1 MIHKKIEQFSMKAHD
16 PYTPF
21 LGNSMETGEE
31 LLGVTDWIPAK
42 VPESVYKTLLR
53 EGYIEDPFLDQN
65 SLKCEWIPN
74 RWWEYRAHFPLQRNG
89 GRHYR
94 LRIDHLDYTAHLW
107 FNHQPLGDST
117 NLFVPFCKDV
127 TPYIQEDNELS
138 VLIEHAPTEHGQI
151 GYTSRTHTQKPRF
164 NYKWDWCMRLVSI
177 GIDSPVYIEEFGD
190 TSIESLRAERTFA
203 DDNSCT
209 LSGEVELYGFE
220 DSEQQLLLELSLHG
234 DTVAKQELTVPVSCG
249 CHHAFPFSMD
259 IPSAQLWWPN
269 GHGEQPLYQLRV
281 TTRNARG
288 ECSDEKSYSIGLRTI
303 RHLPSIGGARDAF
316 PYRMQINGKD
326 IYLKGVN
333 YLPPEMQ
340 QADITRDRLRQVIQ
354 NIADANCNLIRVWGG
369 AYIGSEDLYDICDEL
384 GILIWQE
391 FTQSSSGIDNVPSK
405 DPYFMAQ
412 LAETAKAA
420 VPRIRT
426 HPSLALYSGGNELTD
441 FDGVPAT
448 FEDENVGMLQKIVSE
463 NDSRYML
470 PTSASGPNEFLD
482 ITAPGKNHDVHGPW
496 KYEGTTQHYT
506 IYNQSDSLLHSEFGV
521 DGMANYATM
530 KRFLSPE
537 NLAVTSMRNNLVWR
551 HRGELW
557 DTYDRTCR
565 IFGTFPAE
573 ALQEF
578 IMCSQYIQAEGLRY
592 ALEANRRRAFQNC
605 GSIIWQYNEPCP
617 HVSGTNLE
625 DYYGEKK
632 LAYYF
637 VRNAFRPLTAS
648 LRYDKL
654 LFTSGENV
662 PLQVTV
668 LNDSEAFH
676 GELSVT
682 AKTEEGQILYQQ
694 DIPVSVPEN
703 QNMALEPFTVTIPDT
718 RALSVTLSLTGNG
731 PAVVS
736 HYILF
741 VTGADQ
747 IADKKIAVRE
757 YLSYMETV

>member
-1 MIHKKIEQFSMKAHD
+1 MIHKKIEQFSIKAHD
-16 PYTPF
+16 PYTPL

-53 EGYIEDPFLDQN
+53 EGYIEDPFVDRN
-65 SLKCEWIPN
+65 SLKCEWVPN
-74 RWWEYRAHFPLQRNG
+74 RWWEYRAHFPLQKNSS
-89 GRHYR
+89 RHYR

-107 FNHQPLGDST
+107 LNHQPLGDSA
-117 NLFVPFCKDV
+117 NLFVPFCKDI
-127 TPYIQEDNELS
+127 TPYMQENNELS
-138 VLIEHAPTEHGQI
+138 VLIEHAPVEHGQI

-190 TSIESLRAERTFA
+190 ASIESLRVEQDFA
-203 DDNSCT
+203 DDGSCT
-209 LSGEVELYGFE
+209 LSGQVNLYGFE
-220 DSEQQLLLELSLHG
+220 DSKQQLLLELSLHG
-234 DTVAKQELTVPVSCG
+234 DTIAEQKLPAAVSCD
-249 CHHAFPFSMD
+249 CRHAISFSMNV
-259 IPSAQLWWPN
+259 PCVRLWWPN
-269 GHGEQPLYQLRV
+269 GHGDQPLYRLRV
-281 TTRNARG
+281 ITCNSNG
-288 ECSDEKSYSIGLRTI
+288 EYSDEKSFSVGFRSI
-303 RHLPSIGGARDAF
+303 RHLPCTGGSGDAF

-340 QADITRDRLRQVIQ
+340 QADITRDRLRKLIQ

-405 DPYFMAQ
+405 DPYFMSQIAD
-412 LAETAKAA
+412 TARAA
-420 VPRIRT
+420 IQRIRT

-441 FDGVPAT
+441 YDGVPAT
-448 FEDENVGMLQKIVSE
+448 FTDENVGMLQQIVSE

-482 ITAPGKNHDVHGPW
+482 IDTPGKNHDVHGPW
-496 KYEGTTQHYT
+496 KYEGSTRHYT

-521 DGMANYATM
+521 DGMTNYDTM
-530 KRFLSPE
+530 KRFLSPG
-537 NLAVTSMRNNLVWR
+537 NLVVTNMRDNLVWR

-565 IFGTFPAE
+565 IFGSFSRD
-573 ALQEF
+573 ALREF

-592 ALEANRRRAFQNC
+592 ALEANRRRAFGNS

-625 DYYGEKK
+625 DYYGDKK

-637 VRNAFRPLTAS
+637 VRDAFRPLTAS

-654 LFTSGENV
+654 LFTPGERL

-668 LNDSEAFH
+668 LNDSGAYH
-676 GELSVT
+676 GELTVT
-682 AKTEEGQILYQQ
+682 VKTSEGQLLHRQ

-703 QNMALEPFTVTIPDT
+703 RNLPLEPFTVTVPKT
-718 RALSVTLSLTGNG
+718 HALFVTLSLNGTGA
-731 PAVVS
+731 AVVS
-736 HYILF
+736 KYILF

-747 IADKKIAVRE
+747 IADRSVAVGE
-757 YLSYMETV
+757 YLDYMENV